1 MVGEKLQETNKSF
14 CRIELLEAE
23 EKKDQLGFDDNFV
36 DSLLC

>member
-14 CRIELLEAE
+14 CRIELLIE
-23 EKKDQLGFDDNFV
+23 EKKVQLGFDDNFV